1 MMYRIKL
8 LTLFIRII
16 VNNRMT
22 EKRLIPGTLCKAS
35 FEGLTYTEDGFATV
49 GTVNGIKGHIKNS
62 GVRLYSHID
71 VSSYPSCNDFK
82 GETTIAFDN
91 DVVVIVSYAGR
102 PFNVNHDPIWF
113 KYDIYEVLVRGSR
126 RQMFRQNL
134 SVILCPL
141 SRH

>member
-1 MMYRIKL
+1 MMSQIKL

-16 VNNRMT
+16 VNNNMT
-22 EKRLIPGTLCKAS
+22 EKRLIPGTLCRAS

-49 GTVNGIKGHIKNS
+49 GTNDNKS
-62 GVRLYSHID
+62 GVRLFSQID
-71 VSSYPSCNDFK
+71 VNSYPSCNDFK
-82 GETTIAFDN
+82 GETTVAHDN
-91 DVVVIVSYAGR
+91 DVVVIVSYVGR
-102 PFNVNHDPIWF
+102 PFNVRRDPMWF
-113 KYDIYEVLVRGSR
+113 KYDIYEVLVRGAR

>member
-1 MMYRIKL
+1 
-8 LTLFIRII
+8 
-16 VNNRMT
+16 MT
-22 EKRLIPGTLCKAS
+22 EKRLPPGTLCKAS

-49 GTVNGIKGHIKNS
+49 GTVGMGRHGKNS
-62 GVRLYSHID
+62 GVRLYSQID

-82 GETTIAFDN
+82 GETTIAYDN

-102 PFNVNHDPIWF
+102 PFNVKHDPDWF
-113 KYDIYEVLVRGSR
+113 KYDIYEVLVRGAK

-141 SRH
+141 DRR

>member
-1 MMYRIKL
+1 MMTKIKL

-16 VNNRMT
+16 VNNSMT
-22 EKRLIPGTLCKAS
+22 EKRLIPGTLCRAN

-49 GTVNGIKGHIKNS
+49 GTVSGIKDNTKIS
-62 GVRLYSHID
+62 GVRLYSRID
-71 VSSYPSCNDFK
+71 VNSYPSCNDFK
-82 GETTIAFDN
+82 GETTVAFDN

-102 PFNVNHDPIWF
+102 PFNVKRDPAWF
-113 KYDIYEVLVRGSR
+113 KYDIYEVLVRGAM

-141 SRH
+141 NRR

>member
-1 MMYRIKL
+1 MMSQIKL

-16 VNNRMT
+16 VNNSMT
-22 EKRLIPGTLCKAS
+22 EKRLLPGTLCKAN

-49 GTVNGIKGHIKNS
+49 GTNDNKS
-62 GVRLYSHID
+62 GVRLFSQID
-71 VSSYPSCNDFK
+71 VNSYPSCNDFK
-82 GETTIAFDN
+82 GETTVAYED
-91 DVVVIVSYAGR
+91 DVVVIMSYIGR
-102 PFNVNHDPIWF
+102 PFNVRRDPMWF
-113 KYDIYEVLVRGSR
+113 KYDIYEVLIRGAM